1 MPVFPWQTNIALIG
15 GFAAKEVIL
24 STFSTAYSLD
34 SSESENGEAML
45 EYRLKHD
52 SHGTMPAVISLLLF
66 ILLYAPCF
74 VTVVAMAK
82 ESSWRW
88 ALFGTFGSLI
98 FTYILCVI
106 VYQAC
111 SAFL

>member
-1 MPVFPWQTNIALIG
+1 
-15 GFAAKEVIL
+15 
-24 STFSTAYSLD
+24 
-34 SSESENGEAML
+34 ML

-52 SHGTMPAVISLLLF
+52 SHWTMPAVISLLLF
-66 ILLYAPCF
+66 MLLYAPCF

-82 ESSWRW
+82 ESSWKW

-98 FTYILCVI
+98 FTYILCVV
-106 VYQAC
+106 VYQVS